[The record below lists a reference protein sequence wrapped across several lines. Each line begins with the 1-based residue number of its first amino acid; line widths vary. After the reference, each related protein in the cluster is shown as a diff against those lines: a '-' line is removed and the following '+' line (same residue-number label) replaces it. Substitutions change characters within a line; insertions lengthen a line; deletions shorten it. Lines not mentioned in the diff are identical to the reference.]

1 MSTGFLIYF
10 LTGAGMNS
18 EGGAGAISEE
28 DDISGWNC
36 ENVENG
42 AFSAQQMEIDDNLGR
57 NGNKDGISAP
67 EGQKQEDGNFSGRN
81 GKNYEIS
88 ALYAQQQELESAKEG
103 TIEKIEDAA
112 VLARAYCCIHKQKE
126 SSRSIRSLLLT
137 KISGK

>member
-18 EGGAGAISEE
+18 EGGAVAISEE
-28 DDISGWNC
+28 DDISGW
-36 ENVENG
+36 NVENG

-88 ALYAQQQELESAKEG
+88 ALYAQQQELESAKAG

-126 SSRSIRSLLLT
+126 SSRSIHSLFLT
-137 KISGK
+137 KVSGMQ